1 MGIAGS
7 VDPSSGMNDPTM
19 TAIGG
24 VYTAMWNVYL
34 NEELN
39 THLHLLSSIV
49 TIKRSSNGT
58 LIMSIQLERIN
69 HLRSLN
75 SR

>member
-7 VDPSSGMNDPTM
+7 LDPSSGMNDPTM

-34 NEELN
+34 NEELKYTSTSPFIDSN
-39 THLHLLSSIV
+39 DQAID
-49 TIKRSSNGT
+49 IK
-58 LIMSIQLERIN
+58 II
-69 HLRSLN
+69 
-75 SR
+75 